1 MAESLK
7 LILIFIPLVAG
18 AIAILLAYQLM
29 RKYQLAFVSSYFYYL
44 VFLYIFGS
52 YSLIG
57 TGILEHLL
65 GSMDADQDAIRS
77 SRIFATIPGIPL
89 LFLSLYALIRSFTE
103 VLSIKLWKSIS
114 ILYFILSFL
123 GLLLYGIWAFRLFR
137 LEQGNYQQF
146 LEFQRWIFSGLL
158 IGTYLV
164 LFVISMIFSRKMVFH
179 KRRFA
184 RLSGWIYL
192 LYMVLTCSAFLLS
205 GLHELLPFVF
215 IIFFL
220 SWHLIPILFM
230 SLYLAKYHNDTTTL
244 QVNFEESLLSF
255 AGKFEIS
262 KREKE
267 VIQLICKGLSNQE
280 ISDALFI
287 SLQTVKDHTHRIFTK
302 TGVKNRVQLTNLI
315 RS

>member
-7 LILIFIPLVAG
+7 LVLIFIPLVAG

-29 RKYQLAFVSSYFYYL
+29 RKYPLAFVSSYFYYL

-65 GSMDADQDAIRS
+65 GSMDADQETIRS
-77 SRIFATIPGIPL
+77 SRIFATLPGIPL

-103 VLSIKLWKSIS
+103 VLSKKLLRSIS

-146 LEFQRWIFSGLL
+146 LEFQRWIFSGIL
-158 IGTYLV
+158 IVTYLV

-192 LYMVLTCSAFLLS
+192 LYMLLTCSTFLLS

-244 QVNFEESLLSF
+244 QVNYEESLLSF

>member
-65 GSMDADQDAIRS
+65 GSMDADQDTIRS
-77 SRIFATIPGIPL
+77 SRIFATLPGIPL

-103 VLSIKLWKSIS
+103 VLSRKLLKSIS

-137 LEQGNYQQF
+137 LEQGTYHQF

-158 IGTYLV
+158 IGTYLA

-179 KRRFA
+179 KRKFA
-184 RLSGWIYL
+184 RSSGWIYL
-192 LYMVLTCSAFLLS
+192 LYMILTCSSFLLS

-262 KREKE
+262 KREKD

-315 RS
+315 RT